1 MQVLPS
7 LKRKSNFR
15 EVWQSG
21 AQRAKMARC
30 RGQGQTSNRG
40 CALKRYVWL
49 IVAAALTMFATLP
62 IASSAGAVVA
72 AATSAQEC
80 VPDPSQRLPEVPSPL
95 QEFGF
100 PLGIG
105 QPQLVTTDQSD
116 AYVSKVDASSDRV
129 ISGSMGNTDSTGR
142 PLVYAV
148 VSSEEN
154 MDQLD
159 VIVDAVESLR
169 DPRKVQQR
177 VADRIAEDT
186 PTIVWDSAN
195 VHGGEKSGLDASLQV
210 LYELASRTDCEVT
223 EINENVVTVVQPSQ
237 NPDGRD
243 NSRRQNNYGFDLN
256 RDWFARTQTETDIK
270 LDVVDKYPPQVF
282 MDVHEMGGRQY
293 FFPPNADPIHHE
305 ISTESVTWIN
315 EIGEANK
322 AGFNYNGECGPDVTT
337 ECYFNYDIYDLY
349 FMGYGDT
356 VPSTAYGAAG
366 MTYEKGS
373 ASPIELRV
381 DQQLRTQWATIGW
394 ASDNRQRLLRD
405 YYNIYK
411 DALAQGQQGSL
422 EPNEVLQPG
431 NEVQF
436 EVPDI
441 KIRSYFLLSDRNL
454 GDVRKMV
461 ERLRSFDV
469 EVYRTNEP
477 HTVAN
482 ARIMGGDTATNLTVP
497 RGSYWIPMAQ
507 PQKHWIQAIMGEDGY
522 APFAYFYD
530 VSSWSNPLLMG
541 INTVFTDDVAKPD
554 AVLVRNPDGGAPKP
568 KGQNKV
574 YRYTLDSSQAAALT
588 FRLLGEG
595 YELYRDLDRNE
606 VSFNPGG
613 DHATLNELATEFG
626 IDVEWAKAQLRGD
639 ELAMPS
645 IGLFEGSGISFAGSH
660 GEARYI
666 FEQRWGTSATPVN
679 ATDVNT
685 NASVLGD
692 IDVLVVPDGSSQTG
706 GLTPEGL
713 TNLRQWVSDGGTY
726 VGLRRQGTR
735 MARNALLTSTTEKA
749 PPPDYIVPG
758 AHFRVNT
765 NDGSPVG
772 LGRPGEDFQF
782 NNSDPILNPSTTG
795 INVQMYP
802 TGARFWHN
810 GFTLNETALEG
821 TATVVD
827 EPVGDG
833 HAVLFSYNALFR
845 AYEESG
851 EHMFA
856 NAVLHPS
863 PSTGSAGVNNLRSA
877 AGRSEARAADS
888 AAQEANLGGDWR
900 PIQIAVARADAAEA
914 ADIVGAFTSPSSVT
928 NSGSTTYIEIANRRG
943 LAADEHPFARDL
955 LEALHDA
962 GVQIRAAAL

>member
-1 MQVLPS
+1 ML
-7 LKRKSNFR
+7 
-15 EVWQSG
+15 
-21 AQRAKMARC
+21 
-30 RGQGQTSNRG
+30 
-40 CALKRYVWL
+40 
-49 IVAAALTMFATLP
+49 ATLP
-62 IASSAGAVVA
+62 ITSSAGASA
-72 AATSAQEC
+72 TAATNAQEC
-80 VPDPSQRLPEVPSPL
+80 VPDPSQRLPEVPSPT

-116 AYVSKVDASSDRV
+116 AYVAKVDASSDRV
-129 ISGSMGNTDSTGR
+129 ISSSMGNTESTGR

-148 VSSEEN
+148 VSSEDN

-159 VIVDAVESLR
+159 EIVEAIDSLR
-169 DPRKVQQR
+169 DPRKVKQR

-210 LYELASRTDCEVT
+210 LYDLASRTDCEVT
-223 EINENVVTVVQPSQ
+223 EINENVVTVIQPSQ

-243 NSRRQNNYGFDLN
+243 DNRRQNDYGFDLN
-256 RDWFARTQTETDIK
+256 RDWFARTQTETDAK
-270 LDVVDKYPPQVF
+270 LSVVDKYPPQVF

-305 ISTESVTWIN
+305 VATESVTWIN

-322 AGFNYNGECGPDVTT
+322 AGFNYNGACSSAVTT

-356 VPSTAYGAAG
+356 VPATAYGAAG

-373 ASPIELRV
+373 SSPIELRV

-394 ASDNRQRLLRD
+394 ASDNRERIVRD

-441 KIRSYFLLSDRNL
+441 DIRSYFLLSDRNL

-469 EVYRTNEP
+469 EVYRTNKQ
-477 HTVAN
+477 HKLDSAYV
-482 ARIMGGDTATNLTVP
+482 MGGDTATDLTVP
-497 RGSYWIPMAQ
+497 KGSYWIPMAQ

-541 INTVFTDDVAKPD
+541 INTVFTGDDVKPP
-554 AVLVRNPDGGAPKP
+554 AALVKKPDGGVLKT
-568 KGQNKV
+568 KGRDKTFS
-574 YRYTLDSSQAAALT
+574 YTLDSSQAAALT
-588 FRLLGEG
+588 FRLLGDG
-595 YELYRDLDRNE
+595 YDLYRDMSTNE
-606 VSFNPGG
+606 VSFGQPGNS
-613 DHATLNELATEFG
+613 DALDELATSFG
-626 IDVEWAKAQLRGD
+626 VDVERTRPIKGVKLT
-639 ELAMPS
+639 MPS
-645 IGLFEGSGISFAGSH
+645 IGLFEGTGISFAGSH

-666 FEQRWGTSATPVN
+666 LEQRWGTSAAPVT
-679 ATDVNT
+679 ATDINT
-685 NASVLGD
+685 NSAALQNL
-692 IDVLVVPDGSSQTG
+692 DVLVVPDGTSSTG
-706 GLTPEGL
+706 GLTATGL
-713 TNLRQWVSDGGTY
+713 VNLRQWVSDGGTY
-726 VGLRRQGTR
+726 IGLRRQGTR
-735 MARNALLTSTTEKA
+735 MARSALMTSTTEKA
-749 PPPDYIVPG
+749 PPAGYIVPG

-765 NDGSPVG
+765 NDGSSVG
-772 LGRPGEDFQF
+772 LGRPAEDFQF

-795 INVQMYP
+795 VNVQAYP

-810 GFTLNETALEG
+810 GFTENETALEG
-821 TATVVD
+821 TVTVVD
-827 EPVGDG
+827 EPVGSG

-856 NAVLHPS
+856 NAVLYPES
-863 PSTGSAGVNNLRSA
+863 ASAGVTNLRSA
-877 AGRSEARAADS
+877 TGLSEARSADAATE
-888 AAQEANLGGDWR
+888 EANVGGDWR
-900 PIQIAVARADAAEA
+900 PIQIAVARGNADQV
-914 ADIVGAFTSPSSVT
+914 ADIVGAFTSSASVT
-928 NSGSTTYIEIANRRG
+928 SSNGTTYIEIANRRG
-943 LAADEHPFARDL
+943 LEADEHPFARDL

-962 GVQIRAAAL
+962 GVQIRAAVL

>member
-1 MQVLPS
+1 MRV
-7 LKRKSNFR
+7 
-15 EVWQSG
+15 V
-21 AQRAKMARC
+21 RAKMARC
-30 RGQGQTSNRG
+30 WGAWADANRG
-40 CALKRYVWL
+40 CALKRHVWL
-49 IVAAALTMFATLP
+49 AVAAALTMLAALP
-62 IASSAGAVVA
+62 VTSSAKTTVT
-72 AATSAQEC
+72 ATNAEDC
-80 VPDPSQRLPEVPSPL
+80 VPDPSQRLPEVPSPT

-116 AYVSKVDASSDRV
+116 AYVAKVDASSDRV
-129 ISGSMGNTDSTGR
+129 ISASMGNTQSTGR

-159 VIVDAVESLR
+159 KIVDAIDSLR
-169 DPRKVQQR
+169 DPRKLQQR

-195 VHGGEKSGLDASLQV
+195 IHGGEKSGLDASLQV

-223 EINENVVTVVQPSQ
+223 EVNENVVTVIQPSQ

-243 NSRRQNNYGFDLN
+243 DNRRQNDYGFDLN
-256 RDWFARTQTETDIK
+256 RDWFARTQTETDAK
-270 LDVVDKYPPQVF
+270 LSVVDQYPPQVF

-305 ISTESVTWIN
+305 IASESVTWIN

-322 AGFNYNGECGPDVTT
+322 AAFNYNGACGPGVTI

-356 VPSTAYGAAG
+356 VPATAYGAAG

-373 ASPIELRV
+373 SSPIELRV

-394 ASDNRQRLLRD
+394 ASDNRERILRD

-411 DALAQGQQGSL
+411 DALAQGEQGSL

-431 NEVQF
+431 NEVEF

-441 KIRSYFLLSDRNL
+441 EIRSYFLLSDRNL

-469 EVYRTNEP
+469 EVYRTNKQ
-477 HTVAN
+477 HKLDSAYV
-482 ARIMGGDTATNLTVP
+482 MGGDTASNLTVP
-497 RGSYWIPMAQ
+497 KGSYWIPMAQ

-530 VSSWSNPLLMG
+530 VSAWSNPLLMG
-541 INTVFTDDVAKPD
+541 INTVFTGDDVKP
-554 AVLVRNPDGGAPKP
+554 ASVLVRNPEGGAPKA
-568 KGQNKV
+568 KGQNRV

-595 YELYRDLDRNE
+595 YELYRDLERNE
-606 VSFNPGG
+606 VSFNETGPHFAL
-613 DHATLNELATEFG
+613 DVLATELG
-626 IDVEWAKAQLRGD
+626 IDVEWVKAPLRG
-639 ELAMPS
+639 ELLETPS
-645 IGLFEGSGISFAGSH
+645 IGLFEGTGISFAGSH
-660 GEARYI
+660 GEARYV
-666 FEQRWGTSATPVN
+666 FEQRWRTPAGPVT
-679 ATDVNT
+679 ATDINT
-685 NASVLGD
+685 NPAALQSF
-692 IDVLVVPDGSSQTG
+692 DVLVVPDGTSSTG
-706 GLTPEGL
+706 GLTAAGL
-713 TNLRQWVSDGGTY
+713 ANLRQWVSDGGTY
-726 VGLRRQGTR
+726 IGLRRQGTR
-735 MARNALLTSTTEKA
+735 MARSALMTSTTEKA
-749 PPPDYIVPG
+749 PPAGYIVPG
-758 AHFRVNT
+758 AQFRVNT
-765 NDGSPVG
+765 NDGSQVG
-772 LGRPGEDFQF
+772 LGRPAEDFQF

-795 INVQMYP
+795 VNVQMYP
-802 TGARFWHN
+802 IGSRFWHN
-810 GFTLNETALEG
+810 GFTVNEAALEG

-827 EPVGDG
+827 EPVGSG

-856 NAVLHPS
+856 NAVLYQA
-863 PSTGSAGVNNLRSA
+863 SAGDSAAVTNLRSA
-877 AGRSEARAADS
+877 EGRSAALT
-888 AAQEANLGGDWR
+888 ANATVEEANLGGDWR
-900 PIQIAVARADAAEA
+900 PIQIAVARADADET
-914 ADIVGAFTSPSSVT
+914 ADIVSAFTSSASATSS
-928 NSGSTTYIEIANRRG
+928 GRTTYIEIANRRG
-943 LAADEHPFARDL
+943 LEADEHPFARDL

-962 GVQIRAAAL
+962 GVQIRAAVL

>member
-1 MQVLPS
+1 MGLV
-7 LKRKSNFR
+7 
-15 EVWQSG
+15 
-21 AQRAKMARC
+21 
-30 RGQGQTSNRG
+30 
-40 CALKRYVWL
+40 
-49 IVAAALTMFATLP
+49 VAAALMMMTTLQ
-62 IASSAGAVVA
+62 ITNSAGATVSSA
-72 AATSAQEC
+72 SSAQEC
-80 VPDPSQRLPEVPSPL
+80 VPDPSQRLPEVPSPEE
-95 QEFGF
+95 EFGF

-105 QPQLVTTDQSD
+105 QTQLVTTDQSD
-116 AYVSKVDASSDRV
+116 DYVAAIDDSSDRV
-129 ISGSMGNTDSTGR
+129 ISASMGNTASTGR

-154 MDQLD
+154 MNDLD
-159 VIVDAVESLR
+159 EIVGAIDSLR
-169 DPRKVQQR
+169 DPRKLQQK
-177 VADRIAEDT
+177 VADRIAADT

-210 LYELASRTDCEVT
+210 LYDLASRTDCEVT
-223 EINENVVTVVQPSQ
+223 EINDNVVTVIQPSQ

-243 NSRRQNNYGFDLN
+243 NNRRQNNYGFDMN
-256 RDWFARTQTETDIK
+256 RDWFARTQVETDIK
-270 LDVVDKYPPQVF
+270 IDVVEQYPPQVF

-305 ISTESVTWIN
+305 VADEPVTWIN
-315 EIGEANK
+315 EIGDANK
-322 AGFNYNGECGPDVTT
+322 AAFNYNGACGPGVTT
-337 ECYFNYDIYDLY
+337 ECYFNYSIYDLY

-356 VPSTAYGAAG
+356 VPSTAFGAAG

-373 ASPIELRV
+373 SSPIELRV

-394 ASDNRQRLLRD
+394 ASENRERLLRD
-405 YYNIYK
+405 YYRISK
-411 DALAQGQQGSL
+411 DALAQGEQGLL

-469 EVYRTNEP
+469 EVYRMTKQRV
-477 HTVAN
+477 VAN
-482 ARIMGGDTATNLTVP
+482 ARIMGGDTASNLAVP
-497 RGSYWIPMAQ
+497 EGSYWIPMAQ

-541 INTVFTDDVAKPD
+541 INTVFTGDDIKP
-554 AVLVRNPDGGAPKP
+554 ASVLVRNPDGGAPKP
-568 KGQNKV
+568 NGQNRV

-588 FRLLGEG
+588 FRLLGDG
-595 YELYRDLDRNE
+595 YELYRDLARNE
-606 VSFNPGG
+606 VSFEPSGNSG
-613 DHATLNELATEFG
+613 DLDELATTYG
-626 IDVEWAKAQLRGD
+626 IDVEWAKAPLRG
-639 ELAMPS
+639 ELIDMPS

-666 FEQRWGTSATPVN
+666 FEQRWGTSAAPIT

-685 NASVLGD
+685 NSAALQD
-692 IDVLVVPDGSSQTG
+692 IDVLVVPDGSSSTG
-706 GLTPEGL
+706 GLTADGL

-726 VGLRRQGTR
+726 IGLRRQGTR
-735 MARNALLTSTTEKA
+735 MARNALLTTTTEQV
-749 PPPDYIVPG
+749 PPPGYVVPG

-765 NDGSPVG
+765 NEGSPVG
-772 LGRPGEDFQF
+772 LGRPTEDFQF

-795 INVQMYP
+795 TNVQTYP

-810 GFTLNETALEG
+810 GFTENETALEG

-827 EPVGDG
+827 EPVGSG

-851 EHMFA
+851 EHLFA
-856 NAVLHPS
+856 NAVLYPM
-863 PSTGSAGVNNLRSA
+863 SASEPGDVTNLGSA
-877 AGRSEARAADS
+877 AGRSAALEAEGAKV
-888 AAQEANLGGDWR
+888 EPNLGGDWR
-900 PIQIAVARADAAEA
+900 PIQIAVARADAADA
-914 ADIVGAFTSPSSVT
+914 AGIVGDFTAASSV
-928 NSGSTTYIEIANRRG
+928 NNVGNTTFIEIANPEG
-943 LAADEHPFARDL
+943 LASDEHPFVRDL
-955 LEALHDA
+955 LETLYDA
-962 GVQIRAAAL
+962 GVQIRAAVL